1 MDQYLSAVIIAIITG
16 VFSVIT
22 IMLNKKADKIDDKI
36 NKKNVFNEKEKAL
49 KQKLNQK
56 KSEQENIIHDI
67 MILILDSNME
77 ILQNLIKTD
86 PNLDTSKLDQMKE
99 LSDKLKSDYKNI
111 NESIEDI
118 RQEYEIMLDVA
129 HKFQE
134 EIDKLHSNKKP
145 DE

>member
-86 PNLDTSKLDQMKE
+86 PNLNNSKLDQMKE
-99 LSDKLKSDYKNI
+99 FSDKLKSDYKNI
-111 NESIEDI
+111 NERIEDI